1 MFCDHKKSYLDLKFI
16 SDKKKKSTG
25 TQNLTA
31 R

>member
-16 SDKKKKSTG
+16 SDKKKSTG

-31 R
+31 Q